1 MQRSKSIRKTLLT
14 IVSIFLV
21 GTVSADPIGDIVEST
36 GIGSI
41 LRNNTQT
48 ASQVGYGIELYDLAE
63 TVNGRMLI
71 EFQDEEELALTEHT
85 KVYIDEV
92 YYDPDPSLSKMSIR
106 MAMGTARFASG
117 LGQKI
122 KKSNIDIRT
131 PTASIAIRGT
141 DFTTT
146 IDELGRTLVILL
158 PDRFGDA
165 SGIIMVSNAAGVVTL
180 EEAYAATM
188 VATLD
193 SSPTR
198 PVQILGITVNTI
210 DNMFIVRP
218 PPAVQQAVEEAARD
232 DAEQDKGILD
242 VDFLEFN
249 ELDTNELDKTKED
262 LEFTELDIDALS
274 VDFLTDV
281 LNITEALDK
290 AVRGSIAVGGTAD
303 AGGGT
308 GGLNLKGATIGFNK
322 DSQYNV
328 FVEDD
333 RVIFF
338 RDVQGVIELSFQKD
352 TSVEL
357 ETILEGYEGL
367 ITLNDGGDIL
377 VVIQQTN

>member
-1 MQRSKSIRKTLLT
+1 MQRFKSIRKTLLT

-21 GTVSADPIGDIVEST
+21 GTAAADPIGDIVEST

-92 YYDPDPSLSKMSIR
+92 YYDPDPSLSRMSIR

-117 LGQKI
+117 VGQRI
-122 KKSNIDIRT
+122 KKTNIEIRT
-131 PTASIAIRGT
+131 PTASISIRGT

-146 IDELGRTLVILL
+146 IDELGRSLVILL

-165 SGIIMVSNAAGVVTL
+165 SGIIMVSNQAGTVTL
-180 EEAYAATM
+180 EEAYSATM

-193 SSPTR
+193 SSPTS
-198 PVQILGITVNTI
+198 PVQIQGITVNTI
-210 DNMFIVRP
+210 DNMFIVKP
-218 PPAVQQAVEEAARD
+218 PTEVKQAIEEAARD
-232 DAEQDKGILD
+232 DADQDKGILD

-290 AVRGSIAVGGTAD
+290 VIKGSIAVGQQA
-303 AGGGT
+303 AGAGT
-308 GGLNLKGATIGFNK
+308 GGLNLVGATIGFNK

-328 FVEDD
+328 FLEDD
-333 RVIFF
+333 RIIFF
-338 RDVQGVIELSFQKD
+338 RDVNGVIELSFQKD

-357 ETILEGYEGL
+357 ETIVDGYEGL

>member
-1 MQRSKSIRKTLLT
+1 
-14 IVSIFLV
+14 
-21 GTVSADPIGDIVEST
+21 
-36 GIGSI
+36 
-41 LRNNTQT
+41 
-48 ASQVGYGIELYDLAE
+48 
-63 TVNGRMLI
+63 MLI
-71 EFQDEEELALTEHT
+71 EFLDEEELALTEHT

-117 LGQKI
+117 VGQKI
-122 KKSNIDIRT
+122 KKTNIDIRT

-146 IDELGRTLVILL
+146 IDELGRSLVILL

-165 SGIIMVSNAAGVVTL
+165 SGVIDVSNQAGTVTL

-193 SSPTR
+193 STPTT
-198 PVQILGITVNTI
+198 PVQIQGITVNTI
-210 DNMFIVRP
+210 DNMFIVKP
-218 PPAVQQAVEEAARD
+218 PTEVKQAIDEAARD

-281 LNITEALDK
+281 LDVVEALDK
-290 AVRGSIAVGGTAD
+290 VIRGSIAVAGVAD
-303 AGGGT
+303 AGAGT
-308 GGLNLKGATIGFNK
+308 GGLNLVGATIGFNK

-328 FVEDD
+328 FLEDE
-333 RVIFF
+333 RLIFF
-338 RDVQGVIELSFQKD
+338 RDVNGVIEITFNKD
-352 TSVEL
+352 SEVFL
-357 ETILEGYEGL
+357 ETIVDGYEGI
-367 ITLNDGGDIL
+367 ITLNNGGAIE
-377 VVIQQTN
+377 VVILQTN

>member
-1 MQRSKSIRKTLLT
+1 M
-14 IVSIFLV
+14 
-21 GTVSADPIGDIVEST
+21 GTASADPIGDIVEST

-41 LRNNTQT
+41 LRNNLPSE
-48 ASQVGYGIELYDLAE
+48 ASVGNDIQLYDQAQ
-63 TVNGRMLI
+63 TGNGRMLI
-71 EFQDEEELALTEHT
+71 EFLDEEELALTEHT

-117 LGQKI
+117 VGQKI
-122 KKSNIDIRT
+122 KKTNIDIRT

-146 IDELGRTLVILL
+146 IDELGRSLVILL

-165 SGIIMVSNAAGVVTL
+165 SGVIDVSNQAGTVTL

-193 SSPTR
+193 STPTT
-198 PVQILGITVNTI
+198 PVQIQGITVNTI
-210 DNMFIVRP
+210 DNMFIVKP
-218 PPAVQQAVEEAARD
+218 PTEVKQAIDEAARD

-281 LNITEALDK
+281 LDVVEALDK
-290 AVRGSIAVGGTAD
+290 VIRGSIAVAGVAD
-303 AGGGT
+303 AGAGT
-308 GGLNLKGATIGFNK
+308 GGLNLVGATIGFNK

-328 FVEDD
+328 FLEDE
-333 RVIFF
+333 RLIFF
-338 RDVQGVIELSFQKD
+338 RDVNGVIEITFNKD
-352 TSVEL
+352 SEVFL
-357 ETILEGYEGL
+357 ETIVDGYEGI
-367 ITLNDGGDIL
+367 ITLNNGGAIE
-377 VVIQQTN
+377 VVILQTN

>member
-1 MQRSKSIRKTLLT
+1 MGSAT
-14 IVSIFLV
+14 
-21 GTVSADPIGDIVEST
+21 ADPIGDIVEST

-41 LRNNTQT
+41 LRNNLPSAAT
-48 ASQVGYGIELYDLAE
+48 VGNDIQLYDQAE
-63 TVNGRMLI
+63 TANGRMLI
-71 EFQDEEELALTEHT
+71 EFLDEEELALTEHT

-117 LGQKI
+117 AGQRI
-122 KKSNIDIRT
+122 KKTNIDIRT

-146 IDELGRTLVILL
+146 IDELGRSLVILL

-165 SGIIMVSNAAGVVTL
+165 SGVIDVSNKAGTVTL
-180 EEAYAATM
+180 TEAYAATM

-193 SSPTR
+193 STPTT
-198 PVQILGITVNTI
+198 PVQIQGITVNTI
-210 DNMFIVRP
+210 DNMFIVKP
-218 PPAVQQAVEEAARD
+218 PTEVKQAIEDAARD
-232 DAEQDKGILD
+232 DADQDQGILD

-281 LNITEALDK
+281 LDVVEALDK
-290 AVRGSIAVGGTAD
+290 AVRGSVAVSGSAD

-308 GGLNLKGATIGFNK
+308 GGLNLVGATIGFNK

-328 FVEDD
+328 FLEDE
-333 RVIFF
+333 RLVFF
-338 RDVQGVIELSFQKD
+338 RDVNGVIEITFNKD
-352 TSVEL
+352 SEVFL
-357 ETILEGYEGL
+357 ETIVDGYEGI
-367 ITLNDGGDIL
+367 ITLNNGGQIE
-377 VVIQQTN
+377 VVIIQTN

>member
-1 MQRSKSIRKTLLT
+1 MKQYRSIKKTLLT
-14 IVSIFLV
+14 IVSILLM
-21 GTVSADPIGDIVEST
+21 GTASADPIGDIVEST

-41 LRNNTQT
+41 LRNNLPSE
-48 ASQVGYGIELYDLAE
+48 ASVGNDIQLYDQAQ
-63 TVNGRMLI
+63 TGNGRMLI
-71 EFQDEEELALTEHT
+71 EFLDEEELALTEHT

-117 LGQKI
+117 VGQKI
-122 KKSNIDIRT
+122 KKTNIDIRT

-146 IDELGRTLVILL
+146 IDELGRSLVILL

-165 SGIIMVSNAAGVVTL
+165 SGVIDVSNQAGTVTL

-193 SSPTR
+193 STPTT
-198 PVQILGITVNTI
+198 PVQIQGITVNTI
-210 DNMFIVRP
+210 DNMFIVKP
-218 PPAVQQAVEEAARD
+218 PTEVKQAIDEAARD

-281 LNITEALDK
+281 LDVVEALDK
-290 AVRGSIAVGGTAD
+290 VIRGSIAVAGVAD
-303 AGGGT
+303 AGAGT
-308 GGLNLKGATIGFNK
+308 GGLNLVGATIGFNK

-328 FVEDD
+328 FLEDE
-333 RVIFF
+333 RLIFF
-338 RDVQGVIELSFQKD
+338 RDVNGVIEITFNKD
-352 TSVEL
+352 SEVFL
-357 ETILEGYEGL
+357 ETIVDGYEGI
-367 ITLNDGGDIL
+367 ITLNNGGAIE
-377 VVIQQTN
+377 VVILQTN

>member
-1 MQRSKSIRKTLLT
+1 
-14 IVSIFLV
+14 
-21 GTVSADPIGDIVEST
+21 
-36 GIGSI
+36 
-41 LRNNTQT
+41 
-48 ASQVGYGIELYDLAE
+48 
-63 TVNGRMLI
+63 
-71 EFQDEEELALTEHT
+71 
-85 KVYIDEV
+85 
-92 YYDPDPSLSKMSIR
+92 
-106 MAMGTARFASG
+106 
-117 LGQKI
+117 
-122 KKSNIDIRT
+122 
-131 PTASIAIRGT
+131 
-141 DFTTT
+141 
-146 IDELGRTLVILL
+146 
-158 PDRFGDA
+158 
-165 SGIIMVSNAAGVVTL
+165 
-180 EEAYAATM
+180 M

>member
-1 MQRSKSIRKTLLT
+1 MQRFKSIRKTLLT

-131 PTASIAIRGT
+131 PTANIAIRGT

-146 IDELGRTLVILL
+146 IDELGRSLVILL

-165 SGIIMVSNAAGVVTL
+165 SGTILVSNDAGVVIL

-193 SSPTR
+193 STPTT

-290 AVRGSIAVGGTAD
+290 AVRGSIAVGGAAD
-303 AGGGT
+303 AGAGT

>member
-1 MQRSKSIRKTLLT
+1 
-14 IVSIFLV
+14 V

>member
-1 MQRSKSIRKTLLT
+1 MQRFKSIRKTLLT

-21 GTVSADPIGDIVEST
+21 GTAAADPIGDIVEST

-92 YYDPDPSLSKMSIR
+92 YYDPDPSLSRMSLR

-122 KKSNIDIRT
+122 KKTNIDIRT

-165 SGIIMVSNAAGVVTL
+165 SGIIMVSNQAGTVTL

-188 VATLD
+188 VSTLD
-193 SSPTR
+193 SRPTR

-210 DNMFIVRP
+210 DNMFIVKP
-218 PPAVQQAVEEAARD
+218 PTEVKQAIEEAARD
-232 DAEQDKGILD
+232 DADADKGILD

-290 AVRGSIAVGGTAD
+290 RVRGSIAVGQVAD
-303 AGGGT
+303 AGGT

-333 RVIFF
+333 RIIFF
-338 RDVQGVIELSFQKD
+338 RDVNGVIELSFQKD

-357 ETILEGYEGL
+357 ETIVEGYEGL

>member
-1 MQRSKSIRKTLLT
+1 MQRYKSLKKTLLT

-21 GTVSADPIGDIVEST
+21 GPAFADPIGDIVEST

-48 ASQVGYGIELYDLAE
+48 ESQVGYGIELYDQAE
-63 TVNGRMLI
+63 TANGRMLI

-92 YYDPDPSLSKMSIR
+92 YYDPDPSLSKMSLR

-117 LGQKI
+117 AGQRI

-146 IDELGRTLVILL
+146 IDELGRSLVILL

-165 SGIIMVSNAAGVVTL
+165 SGEISVSNEAGTVILT
-180 EEAYAATM
+180 EAYAATM

-193 SSPTR
+193 SYPTN
-198 PVQILGITVNTI
+198 PVQILGITVNQI

-232 DAEQDKGILD
+232 DADQDQGILD

-281 LNITEALDK
+281 LDVVEALDK
-290 AVRGSIAVGGTAD
+290 AVRGSVAVSGSAD
-303 AGGGT
+303 TGGGT

-328 FVEDD
+328 FVQDD

-352 TSVEL
+352 TSVEI

-377 VVIQQTN
+377 VIINQSN